1 MKRANNNGF
10 SLVELVI
17 VVAIFGVLAA
27 ITISAYVSFV
37 EKAKLRADETHA
49 LNIRNAISVYIYES
63 DDKDVSEL
71 LAVGTGL
78 NDNDVDKVI
87 SALQGVIGGKY
98 GPYLEDIGGPPARAE
113 DYNPRARGRNGWIIT
128 INTSTLYVSV
138 VPSTTGDSF
147 STVN

>member
-37 EKAKLRADETHA
+37 EKAKLRADENQA
-49 LNIRNAISVYIYES
+49 LNIRNAISIYIYES

-78 NDNDVDKVI
+78 NDVDKVI

-98 GPYLEDIGGPPARAE
+98 GPYLEDIGGPPVSAE
-113 DYNPRARGRNGWIIT
+113 DYNPRGNGRNGWIIT

-147 STVN
+147 KTVN

>member
-78 NDNDVDKVI
+78 NDVDKVV

-98 GPYLEDIGGPPARAE
+98 GPFLEDIDGPPARAE
-113 DYNPRARGRNGWIIT
+113 DYNPRARGRNGWKIT
-128 INTSTLYVSV
+128 INSSTLYVSV
-138 VPSTTGDSF
+138 VPSEEDDLDF
-147 STVN
+147 VN